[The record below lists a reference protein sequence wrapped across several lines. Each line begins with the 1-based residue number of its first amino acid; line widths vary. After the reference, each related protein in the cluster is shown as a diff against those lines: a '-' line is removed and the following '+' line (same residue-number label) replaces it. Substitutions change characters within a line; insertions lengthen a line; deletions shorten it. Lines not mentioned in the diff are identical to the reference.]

1 MTASDWD
8 EVYQQYHGKVMGY
21 ITARVQRREDAED
34 LCADVFE
41 KIYKK
46 IETYN
51 QEKAAVGTWIYT
63 IARNTVID
71 YYRMSKPTVELDEK
85 LPSGET
91 ADQSILKEET
101 LRELAAAIREL
112 PPELQNII
120 VLVYGQRKTLLEVS
134 RMIHYS
140 YRTTK
145 LKHQKALA
153 LMREKMKA

>member
-101 LRELAAAIREL
+101 LRELAAAIRDL
-112 PPELQNII
+112 TPVCVRRWIKRCL
-120 VLVYGQRKTLLEVS
+120 
-134 RMIHYS
+134 
-140 YRTTK
+140 TT
-145 LKHQKALA
+145 
-153 LMREKMKA
+153 